1 MLIYIT
7 CHITHSLVYFV
18 QEKKAEKNTTKGWFP
33 KEAST
38 SAPLQSPTSSPTDNV
53 GASAPPEEDIGPL
66 SPPRVQKKAVGKK
79 LTPKKR
85 IGV

>member
-1 MLIYIT
+1 L
-7 CHITHSLVYFV
+7 C
-18 QEKKAEKNTTKGWFP
+18 KKKSREKNTTKGWFP

-38 SAPLQSPTSSPTDNV
+38 LVPLQSSTSSPTDNV
-53 GASAPPEEDIGPL
+53 GASAPPEEDIVPS